1 MTSFINIRN
10 VFIKADF
17 RECIKHQ
24 STDLYELNEPSFV
37 KHFITS
43 FVPGPSS
50 FIKKK
55 KTNNCSVDKHC
66 TCEVKHFC
74 INLTF
79 RKVQRIQSNLYVRP
93 PPISDGQSKTPKL
106 SQSKCLTIEIS
117 SKRPPPDS
125 DRNHFLGLKV

>member
-43 FVPGPSS
+43 FVPGPPS
-50 FIKKK
+50 FIKKIIII
-55 KTNNCSVDKHC
+55 TAAL
-66 TCEVKHFC
+66 
-74 INLTF
+74 INI
-79 RKVQRIQSNLYVRP
+79 VHV
-93 PPISDGQSKTPKL
+93 KL
-106 SQSKCLTIEIS
+106 SIFVLT
-117 SKRPPPDS
+117 
-125 DRNHFLGLKV
+125 